1 MNILFL
7 LTQDLESPTGVG
19 RFFPLARE
27 LARLEHTVSIVALS
41 GNYRAVKTRYF
52 VKEGVNVFYV
62 GQMHVLKTKYEK
74 KYFPTPLLL
83 FISAKSTLSLTRAA
97 LSIPADVV
105 HVAKPHPMNSIAGLL
120 AKQVRG
126 PKLILDCSDYEAAT
140 NRFGAE
146 WQKWIVTFFEDRM
159 PKIADCVTTH
169 ASFLQSR
176 LLSLGLPL
184 DKIVYLPNGVDY
196 TRFGGIDQQRLSAL
210 RSSLGLYDKRV
221 VIFVGTLTAH
231 AHAVDLLLQ
240 AFQRVRRCIPSAVL
254 LIVGGGENFQ
264 NLRQMARDLGIFE
277 STIFCGHIPAERVK
291 YYYHLADVSVDP
303 VYDTPAARARF
314 PIKLFESWATGVPFV
329 TGDVGDRRSLLAQPR
344 AGLVVPPGDAVALA
358 DAIIQVLKNPDLAE
372 EMRSN
377 GLRRAQDFDWEKIAK
392 KMEKVYLALVR
403 KDAR

>member
-7 LTQDLESPTGVG
+7 LTQDLESPAGVG

-27 LARLEHTVSIVALS
+27 LARLGHTVNIVALA
-41 GNYRAVKTRYF
+41 GNYRALRTRYF

-62 GQMHVLKTKYEK
+62 GQMHVLKTKNEK
-74 KYFPTPLLL
+74 KYFSAPLLL

-97 LSIPADVV
+97 LSIPADIV
-105 HVAKPHPMNSIAGLL
+105 HIAKPHPMNSIAGLL
-120 AKQVRG
+120 VKRIRG
-126 PKLILDCSDYEAAT
+126 PKLVLDCDDYEAAT
-140 NRFGAE
+140 NRFGAD
-146 WQKWIVTFFEDRM
+146 WQKRVVAFFEDHM
-159 PKIADCVTTH
+159 PQIADCITTH

-176 LLSLGLPL
+176 LLSLGLPP

-196 TRFGGIDQQRLSAL
+196 ARFGEIDQQQLLTL

-221 VIFVGTLTAH
+221 IIFVGTLTAH

-240 AFQRVRRCIPSAVL
+240 AFRRVRQCIPNAVL
-254 LIVGGGENFQ
+254 LIVGGGENFE
-264 NLRQMARDLGIFE
+264 NLRRLARDLGILE
-277 STIFCGHIPAERVK
+277 STIFCGRIPAELVK

-329 TGDVGDRRSLLAQPR
+329 TGDVGDRRSLLAQPC
-344 AGLVVPPGDAVALA
+344 AGLVVTPGDAIALA
-358 DAIIQVLKNPDLAE
+358 DGIIQVLKNPDLAKK
-372 EMRSN
+372 MRYN
-377 GLRRAQDFDWEKIAK
+377 GLERARDFDWGKIARR
-392 KMEKVYLALVR
+392 MEEVYLALIQ